1 MMKKL
6 VSLMLAVLMLV
17 SMCPALA
24 ENAAVLEDGRYHVT
38 VESDSGMFKVV
49 DCVLTAVNGEYTATI
64 TMSGT
69 GYDKLFVGTGE
80 EAAAAEAAAAECE
93 DVLEEDKAEQP
104 ALLTP
109 ENPAEAP

>member
-49 DCVLTAVNGEYTATI
+49 SSFTSI
-64 TMSGT
+64 TLGFLR
-69 GYDKLFVGTGE
+69 Y
-80 EAAAAEAAAAECE
+80 
-93 DVLEEDKAEQP
+93 
-104 ALLTP
+104 
-109 ENPAEAP
+109 